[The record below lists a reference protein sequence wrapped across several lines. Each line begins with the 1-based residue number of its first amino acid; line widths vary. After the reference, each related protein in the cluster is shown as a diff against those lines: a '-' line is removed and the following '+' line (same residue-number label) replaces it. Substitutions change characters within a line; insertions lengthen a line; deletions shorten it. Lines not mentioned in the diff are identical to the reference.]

1 LQQIE
6 VQGLACKRHRNE
18 SIQLHFNQ
26 GLDCK
31 ITRIPRTTFKAAFG
45 IGKRSRFGKR
55 LLVVFFLG
63 HGSGI
68 KGRDVSPLNAAPHGH
83 YCRPLP
89 APIDLWLYKKPGKGN
104 LARGGKT
111 EREEAEQKRKGRRNR
126 TRAKF
131 WSIQPAAPRAFTTTV
146 FILNGEDWTEQQKR
160 ENRGG
165 RKRTERTEQARA
177 RERRT
182 WTEEA
187 SKRKELRQRNT
198 KKKTAKSKGKRESET

>member
-1 LQQIE
+1 MKVSNYILTRGLIAKLQE
-6 VQGLACKRHRNE
+6 FQGPNL
-18 SIQLHFNQ
+18 
-26 GLDCK
+26 
-31 ITRIPRTTFKAAFG
+31 KADFG

-55 LLVVFFLG
+55 LFVVFFLG
-63 HGSGI
+63 NGSGI
-68 KGRDVSPLNAAPHGH
+68 KGRDISPLNAAPHGH

-89 APIDLWLYKKPGKGN
+89 ATIDLWLYKKPGKGN

-126 TRAKF
+126 TRGMF

-160 ENRGG
+160 ENWGG

-187 SKRKELRQRNT
+187 SKGKELKTEEHQ
-198 KKKTAKSKGKRESET
+198 KKTAKSKGKRESET